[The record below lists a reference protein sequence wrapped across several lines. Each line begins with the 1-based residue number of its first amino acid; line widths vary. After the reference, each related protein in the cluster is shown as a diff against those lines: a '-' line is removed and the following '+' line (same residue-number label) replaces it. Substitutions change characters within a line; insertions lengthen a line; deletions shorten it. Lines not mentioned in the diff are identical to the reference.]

1 MALNAVALLLF
12 AIVPVT
18 LGMVARVHHPGLPSA
33 DLALPVLLGSD
44 LPPLVGALTLASVFA
59 AEVSAA
65 DAVLFMLST
74 SLSQDL
80 YRRFMAPEAEDAQLV
95 QVARWSAGVAAAA
108 GLGMALVLPTVVDA
122 LKIFYS
128 VLTVALFVPVV
139 GGLLWA
145 RPTSV
150 EALSSMAVGLSAML
164 VTYLVSGGQGVAGVP
179 PVVAGLVGAS
189 VGFGGARCD
198 AGRAVI
204 AARHLSRTFGDRS
217 AVEDVTFDVKAG
229 EIFGLLGPNG
239 AGKTTTL
246 RMIAGLIAPTS
257 GEASVAGVPLTSRTI
272 DRVRQHVGFL
282 TEAPGLWERLSVR
295 TNLLTYARL
304 HQVKDP
310 AATVNSALERFGL
323 ADRAES
329 MAVELSK
336 GLKQRVALA
345 RTLLHNPPVVLLD
358 EPTSGLDP
366 HSARLVRDMVL
377 ELRKRGHAVIIS
389 THNLDEAERVAD
401 RVGVLRRRF
410 LAVATPGE
418 LRHRLFG
425 SRVRITMAGD
435 AARVRQRRGR
445 CGRRRRGNRQRQ
457 RADFRPARHR
467 RGHAGRSC
475 ARSCSPGAPIL
486 SVRTR
491 RSPARRGVPRA
502 RRATIPPGSA
512 RHDRAGA
519 DPRAAA

>member
-1 MALNAVALLLF
+1 M
-12 AIVPVT
+12 
-18 LGMVARVHHPGLPSA
+18 
-33 DLALPVLLGSD
+33 
-44 LPPLVGALTLASVFA
+44 
-59 AEVSAA
+59 
-65 DAVLFMLST
+65 
-74 SLSQDL
+74 
-80 YRRFMAPEAEDAQLV
+80 
-95 QVARWSAGVAAAA
+95 
-108 GLGMALVLPTVVDA
+108 
-122 LKIFYS
+122 
-128 VLTVALFVPVV
+128 
-139 GGLLWA
+139 
-145 RPTSV
+145 
-150 EALSSMAVGLSAML
+150 
-164 VTYLVSGGQGVAGVP
+164 
-179 PVVAGLVGAS
+179 
-189 VGFGGARCD
+189 
-198 AGRAVI
+198 I

-217 AVEDVTFDVKAG
+217 AVEDVTFDVRAG

-246 RMIAGLIAPTS
+246 RMLAGLIAPTN

-282 TEAPGLWERLSVR
+282 TETPGLWERLSVR

-310 AATVNSALERFGL
+310 AGTVRRALERFGL
-323 ADRAES
+323 SDRAES

-377 ELRKRGHAVIIS
+377 ELRARGHAVIIS

-425 SRVRITMAGD
+425 SRVRITVAGD
-435 AARVRQRRGR
+435 ASRFVSAAAAAGAEDVVIANGNVLTFALPDIDAGTPAVVR
-445 CGRRRRGNRQRQ
+445 
-457 RADFRPARHR
+457 ALVLA
-467 RGHAGRSC
+467 
-475 ARSCSPGAPIL
+475 GAPIL
-486 SVRTR
+486 SVRTDDR
-491 RSPARRGVPRA
+491 PLEEVYLALVSDDSAGERA
-502 RRATIPPGSA
+502 S
-512 RHDRAGA
+512 
-519 DPRAAA
+519 